1 MVLDVYNSSP
11 QNTVIGNSV
20 LLQQDGQGLRHW
32 IKVGREEEVGWL
44 KVYWTFD
51 SLNFVTLC
59 NPVFP
64 QHGVQCYRHWCNM
77 GEGVGGVEWRYGSK
91 LLYLHLNEHLAL
103 ILRYVPSFYSTVYK
117 ATDIDEV
124 VADLYMD
131 SPENLSIV
139 SDPGSLSETVA
150 LPNNQVN
157 DRQKVRPERERERDW
172 ITHRG
177 IHLPLP

>member
-1 MVLDVYNSSP
+1 MYV
-11 QNTVIGNSV
+11 
-20 LLQQDGQGLRHW
+20 
-32 IKVGREEEVGWL
+32 
-44 KVYWTFD
+44 
-51 SLNFVTLC
+51 
-59 NPVFP
+59 
-64 QHGVQCYRHWCNM
+64 
-77 GEGVGGVEWRYGSK
+77 GEGCVGKEGDMGPHSYMYLQWTLTMYF
-91 LLYLHLNEHLAL
+91 LYY
-103 ILRYVPSFYSTVYK
+103 ILSFYSTVYK

-157 DRQKVRPERERERDW
+157 ENDRQSKTRERDW

>member
-1 MVLDVYNSSP
+1 MYV
-11 QNTVIGNSV
+11 
-20 LLQQDGQGLRHW
+20 
-32 IKVGREEEVGWL
+32 
-44 KVYWTFD
+44 
-51 SLNFVTLC
+51 
-59 NPVFP
+59 
-64 QHGVQCYRHWCNM
+64 
-77 GEGVGGVEWRYGSK
+77 GEGCVGKEGDMGSHSYMYLQWRLTMYF
-91 LLYLHLNEHLAL
+91 LYY
-103 ILRYVPSFYSTVYK
+103 ILSFYSTVYK

-157 DRQKVRPERERERDW
+157 DRQSKTRERDW

>member
-1 MVLDVYNSSP
+1 
-11 QNTVIGNSV
+11 
-20 LLQQDGQGLRHW
+20 
-32 IKVGREEEVGWL
+32 
-44 KVYWTFD
+44 
-51 SLNFVTLC
+51 
-59 NPVFP
+59 
-64 QHGVQCYRHWCNM
+64 M

>member
-1 MVLDVYNSSP
+1 M
-11 QNTVIGNSV
+11 
-20 LLQQDGQGLRHW
+20 
-32 IKVGREEEVGWL
+32 
-44 KVYWTFD
+44 
-51 SLNFVTLC
+51 
-59 NPVFP
+59 
-64 QHGVQCYRHWCNM
+64 
-77 GEGVGGVEWRYGSK
+77 EWRYGSK

-157 DRQKVRPERERERDW
+157 DRQKVRPERERKKRERLNYSQRHTLALALELSVLKIYTFISACFTKAAGSDL
-172 ITHRG
+172 G
-177 IHLPLP
+177 Y

>member
-1 MVLDVYNSSP
+1 M
-11 QNTVIGNSV
+11 
-20 LLQQDGQGLRHW
+20 
-32 IKVGREEEVGWL
+32 
-44 KVYWTFD
+44 
-51 SLNFVTLC
+51 
-59 NPVFP
+59 
-64 QHGVQCYRHWCNM
+64 
-77 GEGVGGVEWRYGSK
+77 
-91 LLYLHLNEHLAL
+91 
-103 ILRYVPSFYSTVYK
+103 YK

-157 DRQKVRPERERERDW
+157 DRQSKTRERDW
-172 ITHRG
+172 ITHRA